1 MKQKSME
8 GEKYMEKKEDSEFKI
23 AIVGLGYVGMP
34 LAVAFSEQ
42 FPVIGFDV
50 NSRKIAQY
58 KKGIDETLEV
68 GDEVISSCSVEFT
81 DEEAKIRE
89 ASFVVVAVPTPI
101 NGDKTPD
108 LSPVIRASETVGRN
122 LRSGAIV
129 VYESTVYPGV
139 TEESVPRSLKKKVD

>member
-1 MKQKSME
+1 MSVRYITLRWFGCNQILIAAFLFHRKLRSMKQKSIE

-58 KKGIDETLEV
+58 KKGIHKTK
-68 GDEVISSCSVEFT
+68 SCWWLRTPGAAANSM
-81 DEEAKIRE
+81 
-89 ASFVVVAVPTPI
+89 SFVYK
-101 NGDKTPD
+101 DKT
-108 LSPVIRASETVGRN
+108 VMEYGYEVTNTKITVKP
-122 LRSGAIV
+122 AIWV
-129 VYESTVYPGV
+129 TV
-139 TEESVPRSLKKKVD
+139 E